1 MTYEPIFATENLAY
15 LAILAVSLII
25 TFLFTPI
32 TKILAKKTGAVD
44 VPDHERKFHRAPT
57 PRLGGIAIAI
67 GFIVAALCASLL
79 IFDEI
84 PKIVLV
90 TSVGGLII
98 CAVGVLDDIFNLP
111 AWLKLLAQIAVA
123 TLTAFWGGAIKYTTI
138 FGTQHLGD
146 FAIPLTVLWMV
157 LVINSVNLLDGLDGL
172 ACGVS
177 FLSAVV
183 LLVISILM
191 GEPVCAVIA
200 AALCGSALGFL
211 PYNANPAAVFMGD
224 CGSMLFGYVLAC
236 LSVFGFFKGATL
248 MSAVAPALVFALPL
262 IDSIVVFFK
271 RVSQS
276 KNPFKADRCHLHY
289 KLLDAGFSPAQSVIT
304 IYISSAICCVA
315 AIVSLYHKMAAFII
329 VGVVCLFL
337 LLLKHIDKLAPEV
350 IKGKSKENEAKIS
363 ASVEIKPKSGTAKA
377 SDVIDEALRESEND
391 EEKRKRDESITE
403 EKVKLSDFDEKSEAA
418 EKTEE

>member
-15 LAILAVSLII
+15 Q
-25 TFLFTPI
+25 
-32 TKILAKKTGAVD
+32 
-44 VPDHERKFHRAPT
+44 ERKIHRAPT

-123 TLTAFWGGAIKYTTI
+123 TLTAFWGGAIEYTTI

-350 IKGKSKENEAKIS
+350 IKGKSKENEVKVS

-377 SDVIDEALRESEND
+377 SDVINEALRESEND